1 MRLALTLTEVEAL
14 ARRHYRGSSAPL
26 SQIKSDDRPDDPD
39 WWRLPKKRES
49 FNSQRHAGALKLYL
63 ELAKNAI
70 AAVSQKCFPALF
82 EISDAKPLRPDK
94 GFIKM
99 CLNGAPALLVCRIE
113 NGILLFEL
121 TTSGRARLEAP

>member
-14 ARRHYRGSSAPL
+14 ARRQYRGFSAPL

-39 WWRLPKKRES
+39 WWRLPKKREG
-49 FNSQRHAGALKLYL
+49 FNSQRHAGALRLYL
-63 ELAKNAI
+63 ELAKHAV
-70 AAVSQKCFPALF
+70 ADVSQKCFPARF

-99 CLNGAPALLVCRIE
+99 CLNSEPALLVCKIE
-113 NGILLFEL
+113 NGIFLFEL
-121 TTSGRARLEAP
+121 TAVGRDRLEVP